1 MSEEQR
7 PPSEYEIK
15 IDQADGI
22 ITKAW
27 NLLKKH
33 WGKLL
38 VFLLIYATYK
48 FVMLVKD
55 EYNKQDTQEQV
66 VQKPIEEQNTQ
77 EQTIEEQE
85 IFLVRE
91 YESEQT
97 DGSIAIIQVWSDSTE
112 SIK

>member
-66 VQKPIEEQNTQ
+66 VQPIEES
-77 EQTIEEQE
+77 QE

-91 YESEQT
+91 YESEQA
-97 DGSIAIIQVWSDSTE
+97 DGSISTIQVWSDSTE
-112 SIK
+112 TIK